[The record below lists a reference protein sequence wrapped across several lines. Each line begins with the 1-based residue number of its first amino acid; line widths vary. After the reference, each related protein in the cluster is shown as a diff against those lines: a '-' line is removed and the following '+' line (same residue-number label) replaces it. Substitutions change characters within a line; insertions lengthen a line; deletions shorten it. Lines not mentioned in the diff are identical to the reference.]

1 MWSVFLNNRVAKH
14 GVERNHINNIRT
26 IIREKGYLQKSVAN
40 RAGYSKQ
47 TFNNMLNG
55 RRAIRADEI
64 PRIASALGCESSDLY
79 DDHAGQ
85 AE

>member
-1 MWSVFLNNRVAKH
+1 MEWN
-14 GVERNHINNIRT
+14 EIIINNIRT

-79 DDHAGQ
+79 NDHDGQ